1 VSQLGRVTVT
11 ISGVLRMAIRASII
25 VATTSFIIG
34 TLATHFV
41 ADSLTLWQ
49 SPVTDERLFVAAQYY
64 VLLSQ
69 TPIEIFYVIGFI
81 TALGTLMI
89 AWSLFDGGAGNLMF
103 DGGSLFLY
111 ISAISVYIYQV
122 IPTLMDN
129 FPQAPIQVTLNAT
142 KEFPTYLKKPTMDLA
157 SSHLVCSVIMTGV
170 LFLQAGKWW
179 ADGEDRGWKD
189 DEGTLKKQK
198 TQ

>member
-1 VSQLGRVTVT
+1 
-11 ISGVLRMAIRASII
+11 MAIRSSMI

-49 SPVTDERLFVAAQYY
+49 SPVTDERLYVAAQYY
-64 VLLSQ
+64 VLLSN
-69 TPIEIFYVIGFI
+69 TPIEVVYLLGSVITTG
-81 TALGTLMI
+81 ALLI
-89 AWSLFDGGAGNLMF
+89 LWSLFDGGAGNLMF

-111 ISAISVYIYQV
+111 ISAFAVYIYQV

-129 FPQAPIQVTLNAT
+129 FPQAPITLSLDHS
-142 KEFPTYLKKPTMDLA
+142 KDFPTYLKKPTMDLA

-179 ADGEDRGWKD
+179 AEGEDREWKD
-189 DEGTLKKQK
+189 EPKKK
-198 TQ
+198 TE